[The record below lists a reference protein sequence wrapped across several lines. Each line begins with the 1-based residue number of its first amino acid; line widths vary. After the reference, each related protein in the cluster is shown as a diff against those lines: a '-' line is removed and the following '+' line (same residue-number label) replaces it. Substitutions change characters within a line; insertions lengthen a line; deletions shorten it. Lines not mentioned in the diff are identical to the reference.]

1 LFRRRP
7 SDVVESVTSRGS
19 RALAPQSRLQSCG
32 IHGTDVAQRWHGISP
47 QLEVLVFTA
56 SMHRNV
62 VITAVICLV
71 SWSAAR
77 AQQPASVAQQPAS
90 VQKSQEERRTVGT
103 VEAVGQASIVL
114 RLDPGSFMVFTVDR
128 DTIRPKTLTKGARV
142 SVVTLTSDTEP
153 APTALGIDV
162 LPSPQGL
169 APATAEAAAEDP
181 VPLQVRRLESQI
193 EHGARKYRAGLMIG
207 AALDPELI
215 SLAGSATMG
224 PFFTRDFQFR
234 PSLEFA
240 FGELTTLFGI
250 HLDAIYTLPG
260 MPRSIRW
267 SPYLG
272 IGPSFAFSHR
282 NFEEERVDGTQVDRF
297 DFGDFSW
304 NNGLNFIVGARS
316 PKGVFFE
323 LKATAYGISK
333 VRLMGGFEF

>member
-1 LFRRRP
+1 
-7 SDVVESVTSRGS
+7 
-19 RALAPQSRLQSCG
+19 
-32 IHGTDVAQRWHGISP
+32 
-47 QLEVLVFTA
+47 LEVFVFTA
-56 SMHRNV
+56 SMNRNV

-77 AQQPASVAQQPAS
+77 AQQPAS

-114 RLDPGSFMVFTVDR
+114 RLDQGSFMVFTIDR
-128 DTIRPKTLTKGARV
+128 DTIRPKALTKGTRV
-142 SVVTLTSDTEP
+142 SVVTLTSDTEA

-169 APATAEAAAEDP
+169 APAAGEPAAAEDP

-250 HLDAIYTLPG
+250 HLDAIYTVPG
-260 MPRSIRW
+260 IPRSIRW

-282 NFEEERVDGTQVDRF
+282 NFEEERVNGTTVDRF

-333 VRLMGGFEF
+333 VRLLGGFEF